1 MIRNF
6 TYKYNLLV
14 ISVFLFLGYVG
25 TKSVGAEAKE
35 PTETAKGWRVI
46 GPGGGGGV
54 FHPTINPA
62 DENHLFACCDMT
74 GAYVSHDGGTTW
86 RMFNLQTGITD
97 FAFAEGEPDT
107 IYAATNGSLHSE
119 DRGKL
124 NSGLFRSEDR
134 GGRWRLIYP
143 APKTVKTEG
152 WLKGTV
158 SKIRIDPANSDN
170 IYIGVSPLRRFM
182 GRDRSRSRVSAQLM
196 VSTNRGKSWRL
207 LARLPG
213 RSVHA
218 ILPGSWWGKEDE
230 VIVFTERG
238 GVRVSTESG
247 EKSNVSLPVK
257 SISGADGGS
266 GPEGSVLYVLS
277 GMRQAATRVVGG
289 IYRSTD
295 GGASWT
301 QANPDLSGGKGYR
314 GQLPRFRSI
323 GVCRY
328 RPEVIYL
335 SCGSY
340 QGQYG
345 TLKSETAGD
354 SWDWVYHAKGSEV
367 ISNNLEGSWL
377 TRDHGPGWGGSPISL
392 GVAPTNPDICYSSDN
407 GSAHRTVNGG
417 KKWVQ
422 VYSNNNADGS
432 VSTRGLDVT
441 TCYGVHFDPFDEK
454 HFFISYTDIGL
465 FHTLDGGESWYHSIR
480 GVPSGWVNTCY
491 WLTFDPDVKGRLWTV
506 WANAHDLPRTKMF
519 SRQGF
524 GRNVGGVAVSNDG
537 GKSWRK
543 STNGM
548 PQNTI
553 CTHILL
559 DPDSPA
565 DSRTLYT
572 CVFDKGVFKSTD
584 GGGSWKAANKGLGAN
599 KFAWQMRRVSSGRLY
614 LIVSRGQVDGKTIDG
629 ALYKSDNEAQNW
641 QKVRLAKGVNA
652 PADLLID
659 PVDEKVM
666 YLSCWPRT
674 VQGQDTNGGLYRSDD
689 GGKNWKQVFDE
700 KIRVSAAGMDRRQ
713 RDTIYINTFHNSA
726 FRSDNR
732 GEDWY
737 RLEGYNFKWGQRAI
751 PDPHHPG
758 MLYLTTYGGSV
769 FYGPAGGVPGA
780 FEDIENYPVS
790 R

>member
-1 MIRNF
+1 MVIGVF
-6 TYKYNLLV
+6 LLLV
-14 ISVFLFLGYVG
+14 CQ
-25 TKSVGAEAKE
+25 GAEVLGDEAKGQSG
-35 PTETAKGWRVI
+35 TAKSWRVI

-54 FHPTINPA
+54 FRPTINPA
-62 DENHLFACCDMT
+62 DASHLFVCCDMT
-74 GAYVSHDGGTTW
+74 GAYVTYNGGTTW

-107 IYAATNGSLHSE
+107 AYASTNGSRHSE
-119 DRGKL
+119 DRGTL

-134 GGRWRLIYP
+134 GRRWRLIYP
-143 APKTVKTEG
+143 EPEKVKSDG
-152 WLKGTV
+152 WLDGTV
-158 SKIRIDPANSDN
+158 SKIRIDPANSNN
-170 IYIGVSPLRRFM
+170 IYIGVSPLRVFM
-182 GRDRSRSRVSAQLM
+182 GRDRGRTGASARLM
-196 VSTNRGKSWRL
+196 VSTDRGKSWRL

-218 ILPGSWWGKEDE
+218 ILPGSWWGRANE

-238 GVRVSTESG
+238 GVRVSRESG
-247 EKSNVSLPVK
+247 EKSKVSLPVK

-266 GPEGSVLYVLS
+266 GTDGSILYVLS
-277 GMRQAATRVVGG
+277 GMRQSATRVVGG
-289 IYRSTD
+289 VYRSRD
-295 GGASWT
+295 SGESWE
-301 QANPDLSGGKGYR
+301 QVNPDLSQGKSYR

-323 GVCRY
+323 GVCRFK
-328 RPEVIYL
+328 PEVIYL

-345 TLKSETAGD
+345 TLKSDTAGD
-354 SWDWVYHAKGSEV
+354 SWNWVYQAKGSEV
-367 ISNNLEGSWL
+367 ISNNLQGSWL

-407 GSAHRTVNGG
+407 GSAHRTVDGG
-417 KKWVQ
+417 KNWVQ

-441 TCYGVHFDPFDEK
+441 TCYGVHFDPFDKK
-454 HFFISYTDIGL
+454 HFFITYTDIGL
-465 FHTLDGGESWYHSIR
+465 FHTLDGGQSWYHSIK

-491 WLTFDPDVKGRLWTV
+491 WLTFDPAVKGRMWSV

-519 SRQGF
+519 SRRGF
-524 GRNVGGVAVSNDG
+524 GNNVGGVAVSNDG
-537 GKSWRK
+537 GKSWRP

-548 PQNTI
+548 PENTI

-559 DPDSPA
+559 DPDSPK
-565 DSRTLYT
+565 DSRTLYA
-572 CVFDKGVFKSTD
+572 CVFDKGVFKSSD
-584 GGGSWKAANKGLGAN
+584 GGGSWQEANKGLGVN
-599 KFAWQMRRVSSGRLY
+599 KFAWQMRRVPSGRLY
-614 LIVSRGQVDGKTIDG
+614 LIVSRGQVNNKTIDG
-629 ALYKSDNEAQNW
+629 ALYKSDDRAESW
-641 QKVRLAKGVNA
+641 QRVRLAKGVNA

-659 PVDEKVM
+659 PVDSNVM

-674 VQGQDTNGGLYRSDD
+674 TQGRDSKGGLYRTDD
-689 GGKNWKQVFDE
+689 GGKTWKQVFDE
-700 KIRVSAAGMDRRQ
+700 KIRVSSAGMDARQ
-713 RDTIYINTFHNSA
+713 RDTIYINTFHNAA

-732 GEDWY
+732 GDDWY

-780 FEDIENYPVS
+780 FEDIENYPG